1 MEISQEILAFILG
14 LVPTIA
20 TGIALF
26 YWQRAQ
32 KKRDSDNEIHAE
44 ARKTEALLSLELQM
58 ATAKLSYAV
67 AMAIKRGT
75 PNGEVEEG
83 VEAYTKAKDKY
94 TNFLNGQAK
103 EHLSEN

>member
-32 KKRDSDNEIHAE
+32 KKRDRDNEIHAE